1 MMQVEKAGLRV
12 ALAAGVLAAA
22 TGAQAQNV
30 VKIGFIG
37 EMSGPFAEFGKQ
49 METGIQIFLKEHG
62 DTVAGKRVVVIVK
75 DVGGPNPELA
85 KRHAQE
91 LVVREKV
98 DVLAGF
104 AFSPNAFAV
113 APIATEAKKPL
124 VIMNAASGALPAAS
138 PYIVRTSFSLPA
150 IVPPISAWMLR
161 QGYKTA
167 YSLVADYS
175 PGHEVETAFLDS
187 YKQAGGTVAGS
198 VRTPLTTMDFSA
210 YMQKIK
216 DIKPAAVFAFVNGAD
231 VAQSFMREYRARK
244 LEEAGTAMVGTG
256 DITDEPTID
265 SMGDAPLGAVT
276 GYPYSMDHDSPKNKQ
291 FVAAFKAAR
300 GQQARPNIMAV
311 AGYDG
316 MALIYEALRKTQG
329 KTDGDALIAAM
340 KGVKLESPRGPI
352 EIDAATRDVKQ
363 RVYMR
368 KVERVDGRMAN
379 IEFEAIEPK

>member
-30 VKIGFIG
+30 VKVGFIG

-329 KTDGDALIAAM
+329 KTDGDAIIAAM